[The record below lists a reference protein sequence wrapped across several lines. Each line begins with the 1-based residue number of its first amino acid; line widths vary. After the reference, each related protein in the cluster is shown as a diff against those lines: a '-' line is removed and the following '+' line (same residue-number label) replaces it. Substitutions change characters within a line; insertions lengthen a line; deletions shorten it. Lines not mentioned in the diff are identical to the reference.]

1 MASLPARASGTAI
14 LLATSER
21 TTMKL
26 PHTLLATAAIAVAAA
41 LPTASH
47 AIEPIVVLNENFND
61 IGILQDWALVN
72 KSVPPGQSWSQGN
85 PGVFPAPSGPPSS
98 YIAAN
103 YLSAQNGMGSID
115 NWLITPVV
123 NLIGPSELSFFTRSA
138 SASGFGDTLEVR
150 FSPGGSTNPAS
161 FNTVLGILGGISDY
175 PTVWQQVISSLDYNG
190 QGRFAFRYLGDASAA
205 NYIGLDAVVVN
216 TVPEPGT
223 CLMLL
228 IGLGSLILLRRRQL
242 TMNETRRLPT
252 C

>member
-1 MASLPARASGTAI
+1 
-14 LLATSER
+14 
-21 TTMKL
+21 MKL
-26 PHTLLATAAIAVAAA
+26 PPTLLATAAFAVAAA
-41 LPTASH
+41 LPAASH

-61 IGILQDWALVN
+61 ISTLNNWAFTN
-72 KSVPPGQSWSQGN
+72 NSVPPGQAWSQGN

-98 YIAAN
+98 YVAAN

-123 NLIGPSELSFFTRSA
+123 TLIGPSELSFFTRSA

-150 FSPGGSTNPAS
+150 FSPGGGTDTGG
-161 FNTVLGILGGISDY
+161 FNTVLGVLGGISDY

-190 QGRFAFRYLGDASAA
+190 QGRFAFRYVGDASAA
-205 NYIGLDAVVVN
+205 NYIGLDAVVVT

-223 CLMLL
+223 WLMLL
-228 IGLGSLILLRRRQL
+228 VGVGSLVLLRRRQL